1 MRRSVLVLGAGV
13 LGIDAGALGLVVQ
26 GALALLYCQVLDPG
40 GAGQLGK
47 RTQEAQPTEVLRS
60 EQVLLMR
67 RGNNQTLEKQ
77 KGKT

>member
-1 MRRSVLVLGAGV
+1 MD
-13 LGIDAGALGLVVQ
+13 IDAGALGLVVQ

-40 GAGQLGK
+40 GTGQLGK
-47 RTQEAQPTEVLRS
+47 GTQEAQPTKVLRS